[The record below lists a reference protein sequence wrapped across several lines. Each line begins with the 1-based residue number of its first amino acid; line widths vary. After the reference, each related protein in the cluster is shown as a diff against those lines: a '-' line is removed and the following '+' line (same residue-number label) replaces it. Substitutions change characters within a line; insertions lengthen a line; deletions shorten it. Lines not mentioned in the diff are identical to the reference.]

1 MTLRSLAAVVIGGA
15 VIGTCLAVDA
25 AAPVDSMLAAEIGAL
40 MLVVTFIARLA
51 RAAQDARRL
60 SRSLD
65 GLSEPAARFGV
76 PFQRLQTDDLTA
88 FAVGMVKPQIYMSAG
103 LEDRL
108 SRQELRAILLHEEH
122 HRSTRA
128 PLRGAALDAW
138 LTILGRF
145 RPVRVRLVA
154 RIADLEC
161 SADAHAMSRGIAPAV
176 LASALVKTSAGLPVP
191 SGARGFSDFAD
202 VRVAALLD
210 AAAGR
215 RARRSTVP
223 LEWLPLS
230 VAGALVLG
238 CHLIG
243 LTLLG

>member
-1 MTLRSLAAVVIGGA
+1 MTWRSLVGVVIGGA
-15 VIGTCLAVDA
+15 TLGACLAVDA
-25 AAPVDSMLAAEIGAL
+25 AAPADPMVVAEIGAL
-40 MLVVTFIARLA
+40 VLVVTFIARLA
-51 RAAQDARRL
+51 RAGQGARRL
-60 SRSLD
+60 SRSLE

-76 PFQRLQTDDLTA
+76 QFRRLQTDDLTA
-88 FAVGMVKPQIYMSAG
+88 FAVGMVEPRIYMSAG

-108 SRQELRAILLHEEH
+108 SGQELRAILLHEEH

-145 RPVRVRLVA
+145 RPVRVRLMA
-154 RIADLEC
+154 RLADLEC
-161 SADAHAMSRGIAPAV
+161 SADAHAMSLGIAPAV

-191 SGARGFSDFAD
+191 SVARSFSDFAD
-202 VRVAALLD
+202 VRVAALLH
-210 AAAGR
+210 AAGGR
-215 RARRSTVP
+215 RPRRSAVP
-223 LEWLPLS
+223 LEWLPLTVS
-230 VAGALVLG
+230 GALVLG